1 MQRVVAKNNLIM
13 KKIILSVL
21 VLSSVVC
28 FGQQLTNSN
37 MELWTTVSYGPEPN
51 NWQFNDATGLVYGT
65 NNYVRSYD
73 GSDPLTTTKITGA
86 AAFGGS
92 GSSALLET
100 KSVVGPTLLGA
111 GYTTLPGYLYR
122 KEAITN
128 SNIGSITFNY
138 KSTVVQGDSCFV
150 KIGLID
156 ASFNIYS
163 LGVFW
168 IKPSNNSTT
177 WKTKTIILEN
187 QLPGTPTEIFIE
199 AISTFDGF
207 DGTYSWTTPIIGSK
221 LYLDNFTLNY
231 CNSPITTN
239 LTETICDYMLPY
251 TWNGVTFTSAGT
263 QSSSFISSLGCDS
276 TVNMALSVV
285 GGPYT
290 QIPDA
295 AFEQELIDLGY
306 DACGIVDGQV
316 PTNSINTVLN
326 LFISNSNITDL
337 TGIEDFQSL
346 ESLTVWN
353 ANLAVNGLN
362 LSSNNNLKSLTISS
376 AGLTSLNLS
385 QNTLLENLYISGG
398 ISNNIPTL
406 DLSLNTNLQTI
417 DCPNTSIGSLQLP
430 AATSLTQL
438 NCQSNNLSSLALSL
452 VPNLTSLNASNNSLI
467 NLGTNT
473 HNNLITMNINNN
485 SFTGLNLSGYT
496 QLKSLDCSDNSLEC
510 LAIKNGINNQFTYL
524 NTKNN
529 FILTCIEVDD
539 SLFSTNNP
547 IWNANKDAW
556 SSYSEDCQGICVTAD
571 LTDGIFESIKV
582 YPNPTNGML
591 YISSEIEIKE
601 IILSNLDGKVI
612 GKHKSNSI
620 DITELMAGIY
630 LIRIRYSNDTEV
642 SKQIIKN

>member
-1 MQRVVAKNNLIM
+1 
-13 KKIILSVL
+13 
-21 VLSSVVC
+21 
-28 FGQQLTNSN
+28 

-51 NWQFNDATGLVYGT
+51 NWQYNDGTGIAYGT
-65 NNYVRSYD
+65 NNNARGYN
-73 GSDPLTTTKITGA
+73 GTDPLTTTKITGA

-92 GSSALLET
+92 GNSALLET
-100 KSVVGPTLLGA
+100 KSVVGSTLLGA
-111 GYTTLPGYLYR
+111 GYTTLPGWLYR
-122 KEAITN
+122 QEAITN
-128 SNIGSITFNY
+128 TNIGSITFNY

-150 KIGLID
+150 RVGLID

-168 IKPSNNSTT
+168 IKSSDNSTT

-199 AISTFDGF
+199 AMSTYDGF
-207 DGTYSWTTPIIGSK
+207 DGNYSYTTPIVGSK

-231 CNSPITTN
+231 CNSPIITN

-251 TWNGVTFTSAGT
+251 TWSGVTFTSAGT
-263 QSSSFISSLGCDS
+263 QSSSFTSSLGCDS
-276 TVNMALSVV
+276 TVNMALTVV

-485 SFTGLNLSGYT
+485 SFSGLNLSGYI

-510 LAIKNGINNQFTYL
+510 LNIKNGNNNQFTYL

-571 LTDGIFESIKV
+571 LTDGIFESTKV

-630 LIRIRYSNDTEV
+630 VIRIRYSNDTEV